1 MELDNGGNLKLP
13 NYVLVPIT
21 QIRMFRRIVKSNYK
35 VRLYI
40 GNGIYRKLRPIWV
53 EIDLRNFERTHQ
65 HEPTDDHLE
74 QDTNQENDY
83 GYHYGFV
90 LATGQTPVL
99 QQPRP
104 IYQKS
109 SEAIGKDQVSDLE
122 IKI

>member
-1 MELDNGGNLKLP
+1 
-13 NYVLVPIT
+13 
-21 QIRMFRRIVKSNYK
+21 MFRRIVKSNYK

-40 GNGIYRKLRPIWV
+40 RNGIYRKLRPIWV

-74 QDTNQENDY
+74 QGTNQENDY
-83 GYHYGFV
+83 GYHYGFI
-90 LATGQTPVL
+90 LATGQTPVI

-109 SEAIGKDQVSDLE
+109 SESIGKDQVSDLK

>member
-1 MELDNGGNLKLP
+1 
-13 NYVLVPIT
+13 
-21 QIRMFRRIVKSNYK
+21 MFGRIVKSNYK

-53 EIDLRNFERTHQ
+53 KIDLRNFKKTHQ

-74 QDTNQENDY
+74 QDTNQETDS
-83 GYHYGFV
+83 GFHYGFV
-90 LATGQTPVL
+90 QVAVQTPVL

-109 SEAIGKDQVSDLE
+109 PEAIGKDQVSNL
-122 IKI
+122 

>member
-1 MELDNGGNLKLP
+1 
-13 NYVLVPIT
+13 
-21 QIRMFRRIVKSNYK
+21 MFRQIVKSNYK

-53 EIDLRNFERTHQ
+53 KIDLRNFERTHQ
-65 HEPTDDHLE
+65 QESTDDHLG
-74 QDTNQENDY
+74 QDINQKNDY
-83 GYHYGFV
+83 GYLYGFII
-90 LATGQTPVL
+90 ATGQTPVL

-109 SEAIGKDQVSDLE
+109 SEPIGKDQVSDLE